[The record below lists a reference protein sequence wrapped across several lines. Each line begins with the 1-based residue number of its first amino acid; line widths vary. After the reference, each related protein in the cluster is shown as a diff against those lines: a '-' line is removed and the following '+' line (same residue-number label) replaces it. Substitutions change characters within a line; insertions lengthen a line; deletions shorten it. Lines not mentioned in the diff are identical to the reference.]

1 VPTTL
6 ANIHKG
12 EKYDVYIGRP
22 SPFGNPYKIG
32 KGQTREEVIA
42 AYEVYFKV
50 KIEKN
55 FMFKRQ
61 VEALRGKV
69 LGCYC
74 KPAPCHGDV
83 IVKWLDKN
91 APS

>member
-1 VPTTL
+1 MTTL
-6 ANIHKG
+6 ANIHKR
-12 EKYDVYIGRP
+12 EAYDVYIGRP

-42 AYEVYFKV
+42 AYEVYFTVKV
-50 KIEKN
+50 EKDAD
-55 FMFKRQ
+55 FKRQ
-61 VEALRGKV
+61 VEALKDKV

-91 APS
+91 DPA